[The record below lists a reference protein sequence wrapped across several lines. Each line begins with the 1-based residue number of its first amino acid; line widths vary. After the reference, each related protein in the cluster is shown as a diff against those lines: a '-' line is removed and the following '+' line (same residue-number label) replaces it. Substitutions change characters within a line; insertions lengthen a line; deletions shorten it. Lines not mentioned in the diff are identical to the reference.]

1 MPASIKDP
9 LILFQ
14 ENYKELIVH
23 GGYLSSLFK
32 IGTIL
37 NSMVCIQKIFQD
49 ETDVTMTSH
58 SLTPK
63 ADGSLPVRLTSD
75 TEYLTAAFHVK
86 SQEK

>member
-1 MPASIKDP
+1 MNNHTEKCQPVLRDP

-23 GGYLSSLFK
+23 GGYLSSIFK

-37 NSMVCIQKIFQD
+37 KHGLHIKIFQD
-49 ETDVTMTSH
+49 EMDITMTSH

-75 TEYLTAAFHVK
+75 TST
-86 SQEK
+86 

>member
-23 GGYLSSLFK
+23 GGYLSSIFK

-37 NSMVCIQKIFQD
+37 KHGLHTKNFS
-49 ETDVTMTSH
+49 
-58 SLTPK
+58 
-63 ADGSLPVRLTSD
+63 R
-75 TEYLTAAFHVK
+75 
-86 SQEK
+86 